1 MGSIG
6 VSGVRMV
13 KREVLVPVY
22 LHNTEFPR
30 VFLFVSAVCL
40 FFSNEQEWKY

>member
-1 MGSIG
+1 MA
-6 VSGVRMV
+6 

-22 LHNTEFPR
+22 LHNTGFPR
-30 VFLFVSAVCL
+30 AFLFVSAVCS